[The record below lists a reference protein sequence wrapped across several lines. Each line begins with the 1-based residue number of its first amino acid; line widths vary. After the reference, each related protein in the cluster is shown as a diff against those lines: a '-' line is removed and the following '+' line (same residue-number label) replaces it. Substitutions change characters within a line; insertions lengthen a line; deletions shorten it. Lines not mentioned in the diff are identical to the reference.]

1 MYGLVPDFQWPVWLL
16 LLDVGVLGFLLLLIS
31 VSLQLYITDAFGIY
45 SASAMT
51 GVLVTRC
58 LGGTVLPLTIPPLT
72 KALGLGGGFLVPAGI
87 CLVLIP
93 LPIVVLRYGPIW
105 RQGSEFT
112 KDEKAQS
119 AEALE

>member
-1 MYGLVPDFQWPVWLL
+1 MFTALGEGRGKPQHPEYRLPLLIACAAVIPLTVVMYGLVPDFQWPVWLL

-72 KALGLGGGFLVPAGI
+72 GHCRGRVD
-87 CLVLIP
+87 
-93 LPIVVLRYGPIW
+93 
-105 RQGSEFT
+105 SESVG
-112 KDEKAQS
+112 DV
-119 AEALE
+119 